1 MCVSNWASMI
11 KMKIPSHFISL
22 QATCTSRWS
31 QLSDYTHC
39 TGVAQLVNIY
49 VYMLYCTVEG
59 DIYFNDSIEYHMALH
74 QQYVELTVNNVNNVY
89 TTTSGTVQDYT
100 GMPVD
105 GCMKEG
111 DTAVLYSEGTGD
123 HIIYIY
129 IYIYI
134 YN

>member
-1 MCVSNWASMI
+1 
-11 KMKIPSHFISL
+11 
-22 QATCTSRWS
+22 
-31 QLSDYTHC
+31 
-39 TGVAQLVNIY
+39 
-49 VYMLYCTVEG
+49 MLYCTVEG
-59 DIYFNDSIEYHMALH
+59 DIYFNDGIEYHMALH
-74 QQYVELTVNNVNNVY
+74 QQYVELMVNNVNNVY

-111 DTAVLYSEGTGD
+111 DTAVQYSEGTGD

-134 YN
+134 QLVIASISQIIIKYYPNCFIF